1 MIVRVVMSRETRTPA
16 ISWEGKR
23 NGEVHRVVDRG
34 GGGESGQMS
43 EIEMEQMFDGRCE
56 NETGRSEENVS
67 DR

>member
-1 MIVRVVMSRETRTPA
+1 
-16 ISWEGKR
+16 
-23 NGEVHRVVDRG
+23 VDRG
-34 GGGESGQMS
+34 GGGDSGQMS